1 MPPSPPPTSTAPS
14 DTDLESDLLSH
25 LATTHAL
32 EDLHSTLLSTL
43 QRLGWTEKIRR
54 LSTELLR
61 ANRCE
66 RFDDVLEAVVASAQ
80 GRSHPGL
87 TDEGVE
93 GQNGNGDGNGGTDGT
108 DGGYLFENADVRIP
122 RVVVEQG
129 VRAIKECLREVVVLE
144 DDEGAG
150 GLGGVGGGGG
160 KSNIAVEMGGEG
172 SSGSGSGT
180 KRQANGDTSP
190 AKKADKKAKKQNK

>member
-1 MPPSPPPTSTAPS
+1 MPPSPPQSSTAPPE
-14 DTDLESDLLSH
+14 TDLETDLLGH

-80 GRSHPGL
+80 GRSHPFL
-87 TDEGVE
+87 SDEGGE
-93 GQNGNGDGNGGTDGT
+93 GQNGEVEGVDGNGNS
-108 DGGYLFENADVRIP
+108 GYSFENADVRIP
-122 RVVVEQG
+122 TVVVEQG
-129 VRAIKECLREVVVLE
+129 VRAIKDCLREVVVLE

-150 GLGGVGGGGG
+150 NTGGGG
-160 KSNIAVEMGGEG
+160 KSNIAAEVGGGEG
-172 SSGSGSGT
+172 SSGKGTGT

-190 AKKADKKAKKQNK
+190 TKKADKKAKKQTK